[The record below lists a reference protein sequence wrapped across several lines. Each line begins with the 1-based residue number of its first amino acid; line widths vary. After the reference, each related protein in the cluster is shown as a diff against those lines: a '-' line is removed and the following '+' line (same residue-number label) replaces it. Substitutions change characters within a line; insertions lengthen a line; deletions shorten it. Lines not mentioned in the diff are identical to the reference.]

1 MLITPDFVVINMP
14 KTGSTFL
21 RTVLTDIYRRSRPA
35 AEFRELML
43 PHLEQPKRGRDQHGS
58 VRQIP
63 PEHASKLVVSIARNP
78 ADKVISA
85 YEFRFWEERPPLG
98 MRVAREMFPH
108 FPNLTFGEY
117 LKMAERSNATRLDGD
132 NPLGLGPQ
140 TITFMQMY
148 FNKPVSTVDYRSP
161 SYFLDGAYRRDMPAI
176 RFLRFEKLRDE
187 LAAFLAE
194 FGFTTGE
201 LAPIFD
207 TPKLNA
213 SKRRDD
219 PATWQMASDFVQP
232 REQMLYRMFADH
244 GITWNQGVPRS
255 ARDSSG

>member
-1 MLITPDFVVINMP
+1 MLITSDFVVINMP

-21 RTVLTDIYRRSRPA
+21 RTVLTNIYRGSRPQ

-43 PHLEQPKRGRDQHGS
+43 PHLEQPNRGRDQHGS

-63 PEHASKLVVSIARNP
+63 PEDATKLVVSIARNP
-78 ADKVISA
+78 ADKMISA
-85 YEFRFWEERPPLG
+85 YEFRFWQERPPLG
-98 MRVAREMFPH
+98 MRVSRQMFPH
-108 FPNLTFGEY
+108 FPDLTFSEY
-117 LKMAERSNATRLDGD
+117 LQMAERSNSTRLEGG

-148 FNKPVSTVDYRSP
+148 FNKPVSAVDCRSQ
-161 SYFLDGAYRRDMPAI
+161 SYFLEGAYRRDLPAI
-176 RFLRFEKLRDE
+176 RFLRFERLRDD
-187 LAAFLAE
+187 LAALLADY
-194 FGFTTGE
+194 GFTSSE

-213 SKRRDD
+213 SKRKDD
-219 PATWQMASDFVQP
+219 PETWRLASDFVQP

-244 GITWNQGVPRS
+244 GITWS
-255 ARDSSG
+255 